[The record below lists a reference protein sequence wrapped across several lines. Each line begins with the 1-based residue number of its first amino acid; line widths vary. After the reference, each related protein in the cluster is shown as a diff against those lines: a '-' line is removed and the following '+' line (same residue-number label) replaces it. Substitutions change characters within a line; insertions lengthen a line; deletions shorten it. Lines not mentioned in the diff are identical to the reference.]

1 MKKLLGRRKLSHIGY
16 WLPAILFTFLPL
28 CVNATTID
36 FYTDGTIQSGDY
48 YNFVTLH
55 DFATVTMTGG
65 IVNGVRAFDTSVFNF
80 QSGTIGT
87 VFQFYGSSTA
97 NISGGAINGGVI
109 SMYDN
114 SVLNISGGTIHGA
127 SMGNSTILNLS
138 GGNLSGYFY
147 VKNIANIYGR
157 DLTLVQQNDNYLASG
172 HWADGT
178 SFQFTLARAIG
189 YGTQIVFHEIPEPT
203 MMLLLGLGAILT
215 RKRFPR

>member
-97 NISGGAINGGVI
+97 NISGGR
-109 SMYDN
+109 
-114 SVLNISGGTIHGA
+114 HKRW
-127 SMGNSTILNLS
+127 
-138 GGNLSGYFY
+138 GY
-147 VKNIANIYGR
+147 
-157 DLTLVQQNDNYLASG
+157 
-172 HWADGT
+172 
-178 SFQFTLARAIG
+178 
-189 YGTQIVFHEIPEPT
+189 
-203 MMLLLGLGAILT
+203 
-215 RKRFPR
+215 